1 MLLSKLEYA
10 RPTSV
15 DEALQLLA
23 GHDNARALAG
33 GQTLVNVMKLRIAG
47 PERVV
52 DITRIPELRGV
63 RRLADDSI
71 EIGAATTYAEIT
83 EAVDVWATRPVVA
96 EVAAIIADV
105 QVRNRGT
112 IGGNVCLNLPTNHF
126 PTVLLALQAD
136 FVVAGPEG
144 ERVVPADGFFES
156 TFSTAVRPGELLT
169 AVRVPP
175 LPAGTGDAFLAMSA
189 GKESQSIVHVTASV
203 TLEEVVTAARVAV
216 GCVGPRPVQATGVE
230 RALVGAPL
238 DPSAAREAA
247 ARLGTSLSAV
257 GDVNAT
263 ADFKHHVA
271 EVLVERVV
279 LMAAERARRRGD

>member
-1 MLLSKLEYA
+1 MIPGEFEYHA
-10 RPTSV
+10 AKSV
-15 DEALQLLA
+15 DEAVKLLGQYGDDAKLLA
-23 GHDNARALAG
+23 GGHSLIPALKLRLQSVGHLIDLGRISGLDGIKEAGGKIAIGAMTTYTEVLASAEARARPILG
-33 GQTLVNVMKLRIAG
+33 EVC
-47 PERVV
+47 
-52 DITRIPELRGV
+52 
-63 RRLADDSI
+63 
-71 EIGAATTYAEIT
+71 AT
-83 EAVDVWATRPVVA
+83 
-96 EVAAIIADV
+96 IADV

-136 FVVAGPEG
+136 FVVAGPDG

-169 AVRVPP
+169 AVRVPR

-203 TLEEVVTAARVAV
+203 TLDDVVTAARVAV
-216 GCVGPRPVQATGVE
+216 GCVGPRPVQATAVE
-230 RALVGAPL
+230 RALLGARL
-238 DPSAAREAA
+238 DASAAREAA
-247 ARLGTSLSAV
+247 ARLGTSLSPV
-257 GDVNAT
+257 SDVNAT
-263 ADFKHHVA
+263 ADFKRHVA

>member
-10 RPTSV
+10 RPATV

-23 GHDNARALAG
+23 GHENARALAG

-63 RRLADDSI
+63 RRRGDGSI

-83 EAVDVWATRPVVA
+83 EAVDVWAARPLVA

-126 PTVLLALQAD
+126 PTVLTATGTEFAI
-136 FVVAGPEG
+136 AGPEG
-144 ERVVPADGFFES
+144 ERVV
-156 TFSTAVRPGELLT
+156 AV
-169 AVRVPP
+169 
-175 LPAGTGDAFLAMSA
+175 D
-189 GKESQSIVHVTASV
+189 
-203 TLEEVVTAARVAV
+203 
-216 GCVGPRPVQATGVE
+216 
-230 RALVGAPL
+230 
-238 DPSAAREAA
+238 
-247 ARLGTSLSAV
+247 
-257 GDVNAT
+257 
-263 ADFKHHVA
+263 
-271 EVLVERVV
+271 
-279 LMAAERARRRGD
+279 